1 VPEARPEPG
10 RRESPPFSRETL
22 HFVQGDVFSDGIQSR
37 AATGALLLLH
47 KIGYTFP
54 RLIETMTTQIRNFC
68 IIAHVDHGKSTLAD
82 RLLQLTGTISDREMT
97 EQVLDTMDL
106 EREKGVTIKASAVR
120 MNYKASDGV
129 EYELNLIDTPGHVD
143 FGYEVS
149 RALYACEGAVLVVDA
164 TQGIEA
170 QTLANLYSA
179 IEANLEIIPVINKTD
194 LPSARPDEV
203 AEDVGSLLGVE
214 PESVIQISAKA
225 GLNVESVLEAIVEKV
240 PPPADKNEAPLRALI
255 FDSHYDSYKGVIAYI
270 RVIEGEIKAGET
282 LRMMATRVDMKPVE
296 IGIFSPVMK
305 PVKSL
310 SAGEVGYIA
319 TGLKTVHECRV
330 GDTVTHP
337 AGAAATEP
345 LPGYRHPKPMV
356 FAGIYPVDADDY
368 SDLREALDKLQLN
381 DASLVFQP
389 ETSQALGFGFR
400 AGFLGLFHME
410 IIQERIEREYEMN
423 VLFTAPS
430 VEYEVL
436 LIDNSTLLIDSPAE
450 LPDESKIV
458 EIREPWMNIEIIT
471 PTDYYG
477 PIMELVT
484 RRRGEFKGPE
494 YPAPHR
500 VQLNYTIPLS
510 ELIVGFFDELKSRTK
525 GYASLD
531 YQFAEYRPDKLQKL
545 EILVNG
551 EPVDSLASIVHEKD
565 AYHRGQ
571 RFITKLK
578 SIIPRQ
584 LFDVAIQASSGG
596 RVISR
601 ANVKATRKDVL
612 AKCYGGD
619 ITRKK
624 KLLEKQKKGKKRL
637 KMVGNVEIPQ
647 DAFMAVLKL
656 DEE

>member
-1 VPEARPEPG
+1 
-10 RRESPPFSRETL
+10 
-22 HFVQGDVFSDGIQSR
+22 
-37 AATGALLLLH
+37 
-47 KIGYTFP
+47 
-54 RLIETMTTQIRNFC
+54 MTDHIRNFC

-82 RLLQLTGTISDREMT
+82 RLLQLTGAISERDMT

-120 MNYKASDGV
+120 MYYTAKDDNK
-129 EYELNLIDTPGHVD
+129 YELNLIDTPGHVD

-149 RALYACEGAVLVVDA
+149 RALKACEGAVLVVDA

-170 QTLANLYSA
+170 QTLANLYQA
-179 IEANLEIIPVINKTD
+179 LEADLTIIPVINKID

-203 AEDVGSLLGVE
+203 AEDIGSLLGVD
-214 PESVIQISAKA
+214 PADVIQVSAKE
-225 GLNVESVLEAIVEKV
+225 GTHVEQILEAIVTRIQ
-240 PPPADKNEAPLRALI
+240 PPKDADEAPLRALV

-270 RVIEGEIKAGET
+270 RVSEGSFKAT
-282 LRMMATRVDMKPVE
+282 DILHLFATGADMRPVE
-296 IGIFSPVMK
+296 IGIFAPGMK
-305 PVKSL
+305 PVERLGS
-310 SAGEVGYIA
+310 GEVGYIA
-319 TGLKTVHECRV
+319 TGFKTVHECRV
-330 GDTVTHP
+330 GDTITTTALP
-337 AGAAATEP
+337 AAGP
-345 LPGYRHPKPMV
+345 LPGYRTPKPMV
-356 FAGIYPVDADDY
+356 FAGIYPVEADDY

-381 DASLVFQP
+381 DASLTFQP

-410 IIQERIEREYEMN
+410 IIQERIEREYDLD

-430 VEYEVL
+430 VEYEVVKL
-436 LIDNSTLLIDSPAE
+436 DNEVVTVDLPAE
-450 LPDESKIV
+450 LPDEGIL
-458 EIREPWMNIEIIT
+458 EIREPWMTIEIIT

-484 RRRGEFKGPE
+484 KRRGVFKQQE

-500 VQLNYTIPLS
+500 VQLDYEIPLS
-510 ELIVGFFDELKSRTK
+510 EIIVDFFDDLKSRTK

-531 YQFAEYRPDKLQKL
+531 YQFLEYRADKLQKL

-551 EPVDSLASIVHEKD
+551 EAVDALAAIVHEKD
-565 AYHRGQ
+565 AYHKGQ
-571 RFITKLK
+571 RLITRLK
-578 SIIPRQ
+578 ELIPRQ
-584 LFDVAIQASSGG
+584 LFDVAVQAAAGG

-637 KMVGNVEIPQ
+637 KMIGNVEIPQ
-647 DAFMAVLKL
+647 EAFMAVLKL
-656 DEE
+656 EEE

>member
-1 VPEARPEPG
+1 
-10 RRESPPFSRETL
+10 
-22 HFVQGDVFSDGIQSR
+22 
-37 AATGALLLLH
+37 
-47 KIGYTFP
+47 
-54 RLIETMTTQIRNFC
+54 MTANIRNFC

-82 RLLQLTGTISDREMT
+82 RLLQLTGTISEREMT
-97 EQVLDTMDL
+97 EQVLDDMDL

-120 MNYKASDGV
+120 MNYKAKDGV
-129 EYELNLIDTPGHVD
+129 AYEFNLIDTPGHVD

-164 TQGIEA
+164 SQGIEA

-179 IEANLEIIPVINKTD
+179 IDANLEIIPVINKVD

-203 AEDVGSLLGVE
+203 AEDIGSLLGLE
-214 PESVIQISAKA
+214 PDAVIRISAKA
-225 GLNVESVLEAIVEKV
+225 GLNVESVLDAIVEQI
-240 PPPADKNEAPLRALI
+240 PPPSDDKQAPLRALI
-255 FDSHYDSYKGVIAYI
+255 FDSHYDSYKGVIAYV
-270 RVIEGEIKAGET
+270 RVMEGEIKATET
-282 LRMMATRVDMKPVE
+282 LRLMSTKVDIKPVE
-296 IGIFSPVMK
+296 IGIFSPGMK
-305 PVKSL
+305 PVGCL
-310 SAGEVGYIA
+310 SVGEVGYIA

-330 GDTVTHP
+330 GDTITHP
-337 AGAAATEP
+337 SAPALGP

-356 FAGIYPVDADDY
+356 FAGIYPVEAEDY
-368 SDLREALDKLQLN
+368 TDLRDALDKLQLN

-410 IIQERIEREYEMN
+410 IIQERIEREYELN

-436 LIDNSTLLIDSPAE
+436 LIDNSTVLIDSPAE

-477 PIMELVT
+477 PIMEMVT
-484 RRRGEFKGPE
+484 KRRGEFNGQE

-510 ELIVGFFDELKSRTK
+510 ELIVDFFDELKSRTR

-551 EPVDSLASIVHEKD
+551 DPVDALASIVHEKD
-565 AYHRGQ
+565 AYHKGQ
-571 RFITKLK
+571 RFITKLRK
-578 SIIPRQ
+578 IIPRQ
-584 LFDVAIQASSGG
+584 LFEVAIQASSGG
-596 RVISR
+596 RIISR

-619 ITRKK
+619 VTRKK

-637 KMVGNVEIPQ
+637 KKIGNVEIPQ

-656 DEE
+656 DDE